1 MEMNK
6 IMWKMK
12 HHSSFFT
19 LCSSSFVLCPFFF
32 ILFSLFFSP
41 VGAQPSLRHWGYG
54 VTLHPNWQLPIDE
67 WVRGWLYDKEAFAV
81 NVEAIHS
88 ALPADSSAIDADFG
102 YPTLAV
108 GLRYGDNH
116 RVTLQKPRTTEYF
129 SHLGNTL
136 TLYGTFSRPFFRT
149 RHWEADYTLGT
160 GIGYNSLYYNKTDD
174 IDNELIGSAFLIY
187 FNAGLHLTWHPVADW
202 GIKAGVEFCHHSNG
216 ALARPNKGANSL
228 GPSLSL
234 VYTPYYEVV
243 SRQHPWKR
251 PKAEKYN
258 YLDISLG
265 VGGKTLLE
273 DWHRTQSLPKSDPDY
288 CTEDFTFYMAYSL
301 HAKLMRRYAR
311 RWASGIG
318 ADLFYGSYASHVR
331 DLDEKA
337 GRDLPHSPW
346 SVGVSAS
353 HNVYYHNVSLQM
365 TLGYY
370 LYREMGFS
378 AKDIEKPYYER
389 IGLFY
394 TFPSLSDLTLGVSLN
409 AHMTK
414 ADFTEFVISY
424 PIRL

>member
-1 MEMNK
+1 MNGK
-6 IMWKMK
+6 RVASIVVVWLLGVVAVQAAT
-12 HHSSFFT
+12 SD
-19 LCSSSFVLCPFFF
+19 
-32 ILFSLFFSP
+32 
-41 VGAQPSLRHWGYG
+41 SLRHWGYD
-54 VTLHPNWQLPIDE
+54 VMLHPNWQLPIDK

-81 NVEAIHS
+81 NVEALYS

-108 GLRYGDNH
+108 GLRYCDNH
-116 RVTLQKPRTTEYF
+116 RVTLQKPRTKDYF

-136 TLYGTFSRPFFRT
+136 SLYGSFSRPFFRT
-149 RHWEADYTLGT
+149 RHWEADYTLGL

-187 FNAGLHLTWHPVADW
+187 FNGGLHLTWHPVADW
-202 GIKAGVEFCHHSNG
+202 GIRAGLEFCHHSNG
-216 ALARPNKGANSL
+216 ALARPNKGSNSL

-234 VYTPYYEVV
+234 VYTPYYEATL
-243 SRQHPWKR
+243 HPQSSTSNFQ
-251 PKAEKYN
+251 PSTF
-258 YLDISLG
+258 LDFSLG

-353 HNVYYHNVSLQM
+353 HNVYYHNASLQM

-370 LYREMGFS
+370 LYREMGYS

-409 AHMTK
+409 AHLTK
-414 ADFTEFVISY
+414 ADFTELVISY
-424 PIRL
+424 PIKL

>member
-1 MEMNK
+1 MMVRK
-6 IMWKMK
+6 VW
-12 HHSSFFT
+12 
-19 LCSSSFVLCPFFF
+19 
-32 ILFSLFFSP
+32 ILAVFWLLKA
-41 VGAQPSLRHWGYG
+41 VIVQAETTDSLRHWGYG
-54 VTLHPNWQLPIDE
+54 VSLHPNWQLAIDQ
-67 WVRGWLYDKEAFAV
+67 WVRDWLYDKEAFAV
-81 NVEAIHS
+81 SVETMRS
-88 ALPADSSAIDADFG
+88 ALPSDSSAIDADFG
-102 YPTLAV
+102 YPTLAL

-116 RVTLQKPRTTEYF
+116 RVTLQKPRTTDFF

-136 TLYGTFSRPFFRT
+136 TLYGLFSRPFFRT
-149 RHWEADYTLGT
+149 THWEADYTLGT

-202 GIKAGVEFCHHSNG
+202 GIRAGVEFCHHSNG

-228 GPSLSL
+228 GPSLAL
-234 VYTPYYEVV
+234 VYTPYYRAV
-243 SRQHPWKR
+243 SQAKPWQR
-251 PKAEKYN
+251 PKSERYN
-258 YLDISLG
+258 YLDLSLG

-273 DWHRTQSLPKSDPDY
+273 DWHRTQSLPKTDPDY

-301 HAKLMRRYAR
+301 HAKFMRRYAR

-331 DLDEKA
+331 DLDERA

-346 SVGVSAS
+346 SVGLSAS
-353 HNVYYHNVSLQM
+353 HSVFYHNASLQM

-370 LYREMGFS
+370 LYREMGYS

-394 TFPSLSDLTLGVSLN
+394 TFPSLHSLTLGVSLN

-414 ADFTEFVISY
+414 ADFTELVISY
-424 PIRL
+424 PIRF